1 MQNMKTTFTKPAGLL
16 LALTFSGVVA
26 ANSQMIYSNN
36 AVPANA
42 EIYGAGNA
50 GLPDGSGVP
59 PAEFNL
65 PVNATV
71 LSMVSVTGIITFN
84 NGTGHNDADG
94 PIVSGG
100 YYGPTINGTTGY
112 SVAGDYGGISG
123 ITMPGAGALVGVF
136 ASADAP
142 TGAPPA
148 SLDFTSIGTAF
159 TNLSPALYQTFF
171 IGDGQ
176 TGDGS
181 GAVQLFF
188 VPAGA
193 SRLFLGISDAPG
205 FYGSPGAYD
214 DNFGTYIVSFQVSSV
229 APVEIQP
236 PQLSGTN
243 FIFSFQ
249 TVTNQSYTVLSTTN
263 LASGTWTTNT
273 IFIGDG
279 TLKQLNVPS
288 RKEAEFFRIREP

>member
-1 MQNMKTTFTKPAGLL
+1 MKTTSITTISLL
-16 LALTFSGVVA
+16 LILTFGGIVA
-26 ANSQMIYSNN
+26 ANAQTIYSNS

-59 PAEFNL
+59 PVEFDL

-94 PIVSGG
+94 SIVSGG

-112 SVAGDYGGISG
+112 SVAGDFGGISG

-136 ASADAP
+136 APANAP

-148 SLDFTSIGTAF
+148 SLDFTSVGTAF

-171 IGDGQ
+171 IGDGR

-181 GAVQLFF
+181 GAVQQFL

-214 DNFGTYIVSFQVSSV
+214 DNFGTFTVSFQVLTV
-229 APVEIQP
+229 VPVEIQSSH
-236 PQLSGTN
+236 LSGTN

-249 TVTNQSYTVLSTTN
+249 TVANQSYTVLSTTN

-273 IFIGDG
+273 TFIGDG

-288 RKEAEFFRIREP
+288 TKEVEFFRIREP

>member
-1 MQNMKTTFTKPAGLL
+1 MKTTFTKPAGLL

-26 ANSQMIYSNN
+26 ANSQMIYPNN

-59 PAEFNL
+59 PVEFDL

-71 LSMVSVTGIITFN
+71 LSMVSVTGIITLN

-94 PIVSGG
+94 SIVSGG

-112 SVAGDYGGISG
+112 SVAGDFGGISG

-136 ASADAP
+136 APADAP

-171 IGDGQ
+171 IGDGR

-181 GAVQLFF
+181 GAVQLFLF
-188 VPAGA
+188 PLVPAG
-193 SRLFLGISDAPG
+193 
-205 FYGSPGAYD
+205 
-214 DNFGTYIVSFQVSSV
+214 SSLEFPTRRAFTA
-229 APVEIQP
+229 APVPTTTI
-236 PQLSGTN
+236 SGLT
-243 FIFSFQ
+243 SFH
-249 TVTNQSYTVLSTTN
+249 
-263 LASGTWTTNT
+263 
-273 IFIGDG
+273 F
-279 TLKQLNVPS
+279 KFRPS
-288 RKEAEFFRIREP
+288 RRWKFNRHNCPAQTLSSASKPSPIKVIPC

>member
-1 MQNMKTTFTKPAGLL
+1 MKTTFTKPAGLL
-16 LALTFSGVVA
+16 LALAFGGTVA
-26 ANSQMIYSNN
+26 ANSQTIYSNN
-36 AVPANA
+36 AVSANA

-50 GLPDGSGVP
+50 GLPDGNGVP
-59 PAEFNL
+59 PVEFNL
-65 PVNATV
+65 PANAAV

-94 PIVSGG
+94 SIVSGG
-100 YYGPTINGTTGY
+100 YYGPTINGTNGY

-123 ITMPGAGALVGVF
+123 VTMPGAGALVGVF
-136 ASADAP
+136 ATADVP
-142 TGAPPA
+142 TGAPPP
-148 SLDFTSIGTAF
+148 SLDFTSIGTTF

-171 IGDGQ
+171 IGDGR

-181 GAVQLFF
+181 GAVQQFF

-214 DNFGTYIVSFQVSSV
+214 DNFGTYIVSFQVASV

-249 TVTNQSYTVLSTTN
+249 TIAHQSYTVLSTTN
-263 LASGTWTTNT
+263 LVSGNWTTNSA
-273 IFIGDG
+273 FIGDG
-279 TLKQLNVPS
+279 TIKQIAVPA
-288 RKEAEFFRIREP
+288 KNAAEFFLIREP